1 MFGQLVHQ
9 LLSLFHQYFN
19 SLLCTQVIFFGRL
32 PPDILIIHWLV
43 NPIGATLPRSRS
55 GHCLGTIT
63 PSRTGSSR
71 RSRHFLLKHA
81 KSVLSRC
88 QNSCVSGI
96 RSVGSS
102 KKNRG
107 NYAPGAWKCA
117 STHLCCLCVFRLLR
131 TLMEQ
136 WHLMK
141 EDEHQIYCL
150 LGRLDDM
157 GRAILWDLTTSA
169 FNWSCSW

>member
-1 MFGQLVHQ
+1 MFGQLIHQ

-19 SLLCTQVIFFGRL
+19 SLLRTQVIFFGRL
-32 PPDILIIHWLV
+32 PPDILIIHRLV
-43 NPIGATLPRSRS
+43 NPMTLSTLSRSGS

-117 STHLCCLCVFRLLR
+117 STHLWLRFSAAAR

>member
-1 MFGQLVHQ
+1 MFGQLIHQ

-19 SLLCTQVIFFGRL
+19 SLLRTQVIFFGRL
-32 PPDILIIHWLV
+32 PPDILIIHRLV
-43 NPIGATLPRSRS
+43 NPMTLSTLSRSGS

-117 STHLCCLCVFRLLR
+117 STHLWLRFCSDIDGAVAPYERRWTSNLLSFGTFGR
-131 TLMEQ
+131 YGQ
-136 WHLMK
+136 GHS
-141 EDEHQIYCL
+141 
-150 LGRLDDM
+150 LGPNYKC
-157 GRAILWDLTTSA
+157 I
-169 FNWSCSW
+169 